1 MLKMQLK
8 IEDYDPINRIK
19 DFYEVMAIFRS
30 VPSMQTHYRNPRFR
44 NHSTAKK
51 RHKRNSQNREPE
63 RTLEF
68 CI

>member
-30 VPSMQTHYRNPRFR
+30 VPSMQTHYRNPCFGD
-44 NHSTAKK
+44 HSTAKK
-51 RHKRNSQNREPE
+51 VTNEIRQKREPQ

-68 CI
+68 SI